1 MLKSGVPFIIF
12 AIKIPSTMPAN
23 NQPSLFRRPA
33 IFAPFPGLAAA
44 ESTRHGGVSPPPYAS
59 LNLGFH
65 TDDRPENVLE
75 NRRRFLA
82 ALGISPDNLAT
93 AHQVHGNKVLIA
105 RQPGHY
111 EGYDA
116 LITDQKGIFVAV
128 GTADCTPILVYD
140 PVREAVAAIHAGWRG
155 TAQQVAQAALLAM
168 QAAFGTQPGDCHAY
182 IGACIDQDHYEVDE
196 NVARHF
202 ASEHKRE
209 DAARGKWF
217 VSLKEAN
224 KAQLLETG
232 IPEEQIE
239 VSPYSTWTHNED
251 YFSHRKENGATGRM
265 LAVIGLVARSS

>member
-1 MLKSGVPFIIF
+1 
-12 AIKIPSTMPAN
+12 MPATT
-23 NQPSLFRRPA
+23 QPASFYRPA
-33 IFAPFPGLAAA
+33 IFRAFPGLIAA

-224 KAQLLETG
+224 EAQLLETG

>member
-1 MLKSGVPFIIF
+1 
-12 AIKIPSTMPAN
+12 MPATT
-23 NQPSLFRRPA
+23 QPASFYLPA
-33 IFAPFPGLAAA
+33 IFRAFPGLIAA
-44 ESTRHGGVSPPPYAS
+44 ESKRHGGVSPPPYAS
-59 LNLGFH
+59 LNLGLN
-65 TDDRPENVLE
+65 TDDNDEHVTE

-82 ALGISPDNLAT
+82 ALNIHSEQLAT
-93 AHQVHGNKVLIA
+93 SHQVHGKAVLLA
-105 RQPGHY
+105 RQPGHH

-128 GTADCTPILVYD
+128 GTADCTPILIYD

-155 TAQQVAQAALLAM
+155 TAQQVAKEALQAM
-168 QAAFGTQPGDCHAY
+168 QREFGTRPQDCYAY
-182 IGACIDQDHYEVDE
+182 VGTCIDQENYEVDE

-202 ASEHKRE
+202 DAAQKRE
-209 DAARGKWF
+209 DSERGKWF

-251 YFSHRKENGATGRM
+251 YFSHRKESGTTGRM
-265 LAVIGLVARSS
+265 LAVIGMPRQKT